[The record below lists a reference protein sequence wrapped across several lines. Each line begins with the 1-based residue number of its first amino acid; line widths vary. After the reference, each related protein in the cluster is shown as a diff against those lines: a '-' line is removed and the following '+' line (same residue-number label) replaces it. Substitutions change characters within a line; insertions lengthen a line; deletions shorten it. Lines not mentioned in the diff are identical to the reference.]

1 VRASLAH
8 DSNPRAVGAADRGMT
23 SVMGAAPTVRHA
35 RSMHIDTSRTVSD
48 LAAGI
53 PGATRI
59 FEARRIDTCCSGDRS
74 LAEACAA
81 AGVRTEDLLAELESA
96 AGHAADGDEPIC
108 WEDESLADLAKHLVE
123 RHHTYTRDALERL
136 GGLSS
141 KVLAAHGEV
150 HPELKTVRE
159 LFEAMDEDLL
169 PHMTREEVVLFPY
182 IEDLE
187 TSRRAGR
194 ARPFAPFGSV
204 DFPIRAMMHDHDHV
218 GGILR
223 ELRSVTRGY
232 APPADACGSWKALY
246 AELEALD
253 RDLIE
258 HMRLEAEV
266 LFPRTMQLERT

>member
-1 VRASLAH
+1 
-8 DSNPRAVGAADRGMT
+8 
-23 SVMGAAPTVRHA
+23 
-35 RSMHIDTSRTVSD
+35 MHIDASTTVND

-53 PGATRI
+53 PGATKI
-59 FEARRIDTCCSGDRS
+59 FEARRIDYCCAGNKS

-81 AGVRTEDLLAELESA
+81 AGVRAEDLLAELERA
-96 AGHAADGDEPIC
+96 AGRAVEADDPIC
-108 WEDESLADLAKHLVE
+108 WDDERLADLAKHIVE
-123 RHHTYTRDALERL
+123 RHHVYTRDALERL
-136 GGLSS
+136 DGLSR
-141 KVLAAHGEV
+141 KVLAAHGEA
-150 HPELKTVRE
+150 HPELKTVRD

-223 ELRSVTRGY
+223 QLREVTRKY
-232 APPADACGSWKALY
+232 AAPADACGSWKALY
-246 AELEALD
+246 AGLEALD
-253 RDLIE
+253 RDLVE
-258 HMRLEAEV
+258 HMRLESGV
-266 LFPRTMQLERT
+266 LFPRTIQMERA